1 MLYSV
6 IKKLSYELIKIRE
19 NLVFDDFL
27 QWLFIVVYIY
37 TKWLDEYAVVNY
49 I

>member
-19 NLVFDDFL
+19 KLVFDDFL
-27 QWLFIVVYIY
+27 QWLVIVVYTY
-37 TKWLDEYAVVNY
+37 TKWR
-49 I
+49 

>member
-19 NLVFDDFL
+19 NLVVDDFL
-27 QWLFIVVYIY
+27 QWLFIVVYTY
-37 TKWLDEYAVVNY
+37 TKWLDEYAVNY